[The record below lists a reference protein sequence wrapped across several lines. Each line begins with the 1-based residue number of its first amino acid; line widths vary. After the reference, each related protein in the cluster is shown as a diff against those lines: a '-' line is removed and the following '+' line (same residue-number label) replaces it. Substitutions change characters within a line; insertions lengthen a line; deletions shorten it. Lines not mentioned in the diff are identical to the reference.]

1 MMIIEKDSVGSEPS
15 ENDETDHSALNES
28 STVRPDINVGV
39 EYVHDPSK
47 LHQDETLISD
57 DTTQS
62 PASQIEVGIHLEEEK
77 PLPFNPNSFSIQN
90 EKNPY
95 GIQQQKNGAA
105 SLLSEVSSQT
115 NLLMMQNELKDSAPR
130 VSSAFNSSK
139 AEENVDEYITSP
151 RGRNA
156 IVERSPGGRYVR
168 FIEKLGSGASK
179 DVYRAYD
186 TTEGIE
192 VAWNVVQLS
201 GVPKSDRNRIVNEVR
216 LLERLH
222 HPNIISFHGSWVNRE
237 RQEVNFVTEILSS
250 GTLTSF
256 IEKVQVIRWKIAK
269 RWAIQILKGLE
280 YLHSQDPPVIH
291 RDLKCANIFING
303 TSGDLRIGDLGL
315 STVHCNGKVLSVL
328 GTPEFMAPD
337 LYEECA
343 YDEKIDVY
351 AFGMCLLEI
360 LTKEIPYKECS
371 NPAQIY
377 RKVMNGEKPESLS
390 RLRSKKARDFIIL
403 CLGEK
408 DSTTGR
414 YSRPSVKELLTNPF
428 LGISPDDDSEVIVD
442 PPLLS
447 RIIEEHPT
455 VLDHELSIPLSLRAK
470 QHAILQPLNR
480 DSLDD
485 DSSDD
490 FGDMPNSEKNIRRVK
505 VMMGRNEELHEIRDI
520 VKSDPVSVLTHNEDV
535 KDTIPVLSS
544 DSRGPELNPRNVH
557 SVKGSLDDSI
567 PKATPSQLIFAA
579 TVIEDQAA
587 AMPHYQDELLKLII
601 TLPVQGQT
609 QNVQFDFHLLEDDP
623 VAVAKEM
630 VAELGIP
637 QDAVLEISGTISA
650 LARQARIKQSNF
662 RRNQQG
668 LTLSAQGNV
677 PSQIPVVLI
686 PESQALASLYSTNNA
701 AHILKPLPLQSTAQG
716 QLSNSV
722 SIATQPPLQ
731 RQTNQSNPQ
740 VGVSQGVSQSSVL
753 KTLASSQN
761 PTAAPPPPVD
771 LLLLPINPPNQISKN
786 SSPLTQNLTRKQS
799 GSVELQPSTFDTTTK
814 HITHD
819 DEKSGTKIIDL
830 TSVFAKNKEL
840 HDDDDSLT
848 EELRRLDEDFQKNI
862 VRAQKV
868 FDSRM
873 DNLQRSKQE
882 KEALHKK
889 TLQKHEKEK
898 IEFEKRL
905 QQEEIE
911 QNQRLEKIQREW
923 ETQRQLLE
931 MSKRGKIALTADST
945 TIGVI
950 SKSQINGSHMISKSP
965 SQESLIQLSGNPKA
979 STK

>member
-1 MMIIEKDSVGSEPS
+1 MITEKESMGREPL
-15 ENDETDHSALNES
+15 ENDEADHSENIES
-28 STVRPDINVGV
+28 STDRPDTNVSAKNMFLA
-39 EYVHDPSK
+39 SK
-47 LHQDETLISD
+47 VREVETLISD
-57 DTTQS
+57 DIAQIGTTT
-62 PASQIEVGIHLEEEK
+62 IEDRGEI
-77 PLPFNPNSFSIQN
+77 PLNTNSYSIQT
-90 EKNPY
+90 EKNAFE
-95 GIQQQKNGAA
+95 QKNGVVSLVPEIPSHP
-105 SLLSEVSSQT
+105 SLLTVQDEALEGVP
-115 NLLMMQNELKDSAPR
+115 KK
-130 VSSAFNSSK
+130 SSASFSSKSDTYK
-139 AEENVDEYITSP
+139 AEESVDEYITSP

-201 GVPKSDRNRIVNEVR
+201 GVPKSERSRIVNEVR

-237 RQEVNFVTEILSS
+237 RHEVNFVTEILSS

-377 RKVMNGEKPESLS
+377 RKVMNGEKPDSLS
-390 RLRSKKARDFIIL
+390 RLRSENARDFIIL

-408 DSTTGR
+408 DAITGQ
-414 YSRPSVKELLTNPF
+414 YSRPSVKELLTHQF
-428 LGISPDDDSEVIVD
+428 LGISSDDDSEVIVD

-447 RIIEEHPT
+447 RTIEENSVT
-455 VLDHELSIPLSLRAK
+455 LDEHLSISLSLRAK
-470 QHAILQPLNR
+470 QDAILQPLMR
-480 DSLDD
+480 ESLDD

-490 FGDMPNSEKNIRRVK
+490 FGGMPNSENNIRRVK
-505 VMMGRNEELHEIRDI
+505 VMMGRNEELHENQGI
-520 VKSDPVSVLTHNEDV
+520 VDSDSVSVLPHIED
-535 KDTIPVLSS
+535 IEESILVLPP
-544 DSRGPELNPRNVH
+544 DSRGVEPISQNLNNVNDRF
-557 SVKGSLDDSI
+557 DDSNAI
-567 PKATPSQLIFAA
+567 VTPSQLIFAA

-662 RRNQQG
+662 RRNQKG
-668 LTLSAQGNV
+668 LALSSQMNV
-677 PSQIPVVLI
+677 TSQIPVVLI
-686 PESQALASLYSTNNA
+686 PESQAIASLYSTNSA
-701 AHILKPLPLQSTAQG
+701 AHILKPVPLPSTHAQD
-716 QLSNSV
+716 QLGNPVAVATQV
-722 SIATQPPLQ
+722 SIQ
-731 RQTNQSNPQ
+731 RQLNQSN
-740 VGVSQGVSQSSVL
+740 SQISVNQGG
-753 KTLASSQN
+753 SQN
-761 PTAAPPPPVD
+761 STLNTFPLSQIPVVAAPPPVD
-771 LLLLPINPPNQISKN
+771 LLLLPINSPNPLSKGN
-786 SSPLTQNLTRKQS
+786 SPSTQNVQRKQNES
-799 GSVELQPSTFDTTTK
+799 AELQTAIIDTGK
-814 HITHD
+814 DIKHD
-819 DEKSGTKIIDL
+819 DEKSGPKPIDITTVL
-830 TSVFAKNKEL
+830 AKNTNM

-898 IEFEKRL
+898 VEFEKRL

-923 ETQRQLLE
+923 EAQRQLLE
-931 MSKRGKIALTADST
+931 MSKRGKIALTADGKT
-945 TIGVI
+945 AGVV
-950 SKSQINGSHMISKSP
+950 SKSQINGIHTISKSP
-965 SQESLIQLSGNPKA
+965 SQDSLLQMSGNPKA
-979 STK
+979 NTK